1 MTGLEYTMPVIWAL
15 LIGTSVALYIVLDG
29 FDLGLGILF
38 PYFRSESER
47 DQMMNSVAPFWDG
60 NETWLVLGGGGLW
73 VAFPQAYAVIMP
85 ALYLPVILM
94 LLALIFRG
102 VAFEFRWI
110 AKPRHAKWD
119 IAFAAGSTVAALSQG
134 DHPRRLIQG
143 ITVVDG
149 QFAGGAFD
157 WLTPFALM
165 CGLGVVAGYALLGS
179 TWLMMKTEGP
189 VEVRA
194 RRMAPKLLALLM
206 LFVGVV
212 SLWTPLMIERIA
224 ERWFSL
230 PNLYYLAPVPLATL
244 LLAWTCWRGTL
255 AGRTV
260 VPFLS
265 AVGIFMLAY
274 AGLVISNAPWLVPPT
289 LTDLGHRRLRG
300 LAGVHAD
307 RHDAAAADGARLHGV
322 RVLGVPR
329 QVEARRGLSLTRL
342 APPGRTTTGRSA
354 TRSCC
359 PRCPA
364 RGRRSRTGRSRTSPA
379 PACRRRPRPDRP
391 RRRSPRS

>member
-1 MTGLEYTMPVIWAL
+1 MPVIWAL
-15 LIGTSVALYIVLDG
+15 LIGTAVALYIVLDG

-38 PYFRSESER
+38 PFFRTEQDR

-110 AKPRHAKWD
+110 GKPRHRKWD

-134 DHPRRLIQG
+134 VILGGLIQG

-157 WLTPFALM
+157 WFTPFTLM
-165 CGLGVVAGYALLGS
+165 CGLGVVAGYALLGA

-189 VEVRA
+189 VEQRA
-194 RRMAPKLLALLM
+194 RRMAPQLLGVLM

-230 PNLYYLAPVPLATL
+230 PNLYFLAPVPLATL

-289 LTDLGHRRLRG
+289 LTIWDT
-300 LAGVHAD
+300 
-307 RHDAAAADGARLHGV
+307 AAYVGSQVFMLIGTTLLLPM
-322 RVLGVPR
+322 VLGYTVF
-329 QVEARRGLSLTRL
+329 VFWVFRGKLK
-342 APPGRTTTGRSA
+342 PGEGYH
-354 TRSCC
+354 
-359 PRCPA
+359 
-364 RGRRSRTGRSRTSPA
+364 
-379 PACRRRPRPDRP
+379 
-391 RRRSPRS
+391 